1 LRGGV
6 CQDFAHILVALCRF
20 HAIPARYVS
29 GYIFSGQESGILGA
43 EASHSWCEAY
53 LPPFGWVG
61 YDPTNDTRISDEFV
75 KIAVG
80 RDYRDVS
87 PVRGVYKGAHGGLSS
102 ELSVNI
108 AVEALA
114 GQ

>member
-1 LRGGV
+1 
-6 CQDFAHILVALCRF
+6 
-20 HAIPARYVS
+20 
-29 GYIFSGQESGILGA
+29 
-43 EASHSWCEAY
+43 
-53 LPPFGWVG
+53 VG
-61 YDPTNDTRISDEFV
+61 YDPTNDQRISDGFV

-87 PVRGVYKGAHGGLSS
+87 PVRGVYKGAHGGASS
-102 ELSVNI
+102 ELSVDV